1 MSRVRRASL
10 VEELR
15 EKALG
20 VLLKSDLPLGVGD
33 VAKKLDVSWST
44 ARAILLR
51 LEAEGKV
58 RSLKTSKSRVYFV
71 APQQGETKLAERL
84 GEGVGV

>member
-1 MSRVRRASL
+1 LRATRVNL
-10 VEELR
+10 VEKLK
-15 EKALG
+15 EKALR
-20 VLLKSDLPLGVGD
+20 LLEKTEMPIGVGD
-33 VAKKLDVSWST
+33 MAKKLDVSWST

-71 APQQGETKLAERL
+71 APQQGESKLAENSAR
-84 GEGVGV
+84 G